1 MAEIIFKDF
10 TVDNLFDFCN
20 VLDAVSAE
28 EVFNIFDEREIKT
41 LLKASENVEKIGIVI
56 MMKLGK
62 ILIKNV
68 SKAKNEICEFL
79 AGCTEFEN
87 GTQTAA
93 KDFSQ
98 MKIVPFAKLIK
109 EFSKREDLTDF
120 FGEVAAFQGTA
131 RKDLR
136 NSSTEDT
143 ETLTDI
149 STEQ

>member
-1 MAEIIFKDF
+1 MNEIIFKDF

-20 VLDAVSAE
+20 VLYAVGAE

-79 AGCTEFEN
+79 AGCTEFDN

-98 MKIVPFAKLIK
+98 MKIVPFVKLIK

-120 FGEVAAFQGTA
+120 FGEAAELLGSEQ
-131 RKDLR
+131 K
-136 NSSTEDT
+136 NSKSLSTEDIQ
-143 ETLTDI
+143 TLTNI